1 VATIPASVTEENK
14 AKDGKEKK
22 TSVANDESKRWR
34 GGKGSGQKMQERMD
48 AAYLYILDGGTR
60 RQITARI
67 VNRFNVSQRT
77 ADDDYARA
85 MGTLKSEQVATRDD
99 LLNQIQA
106 LRLVT
111 IQKALK
117 RGQLQTVATLLK
129 DLGAVVGEVAPEQ
142 LAAQAPQLNLVIE
155 PPAIAGA
162 EQPAIAP
169 AEPLLEAELVES
181 DDPQSEK

>member
-1 VATIPASVTEENK
+1 MTEENK
-14 AKDGKEKK
+14 TNSGEAKK

-34 GGKGSGQKMQERMD
+34 GGKGSGQRMQERMD

-67 VNRFNVSQRT
+67 VARFNVSQRT

-155 PPAIAGA
+155 PPALPDAKEPQIL
-162 EQPAIAP
+162 P
-169 AEPLLEAELVES
+169 AEIELVSDPLLT
-181 DDPQSEK
+181 DDLQSEK

>member
-1 VATIPASVTEENK
+1 MAEP
-14 AKDGKEKK
+14 K
-22 TSVANDESKRWR
+22 TVANDESKRWR
-34 GGKGSGQKMQERMD
+34 GGRGTKEKMQERMD

-67 VNRFNVSQRT
+67 VQRFNVSQRT

-85 MGTLKSEQVATRDD
+85 MGTLKTEQVATRGD

-117 RGQLQTVATLLK
+117 RGQLQTVANLLK
-129 DLGAVVGEVAPEQ
+129 DMGAVIGEVAPEQ
-142 LAAQAPQLNLVIE
+142 LAAQAPQLNISIE
-155 PPAIAGA
+155 PPTLPAT
-162 EQPAIAP
+162 EQPAILP
-169 AEPLLEAELVES
+169 AEVEMLPDPLPTEDL
-181 DDPQSEK
+181 QNEK

>member
-1 VATIPASVTEENK
+1 
-14 AKDGKEKK
+14 
-22 TSVANDESKRWR
+22 
-34 GGKGSGQKMQERMD
+34 
-48 AAYLYILDGGTR
+48 
-60 RQITARI
+60 
-67 VNRFNVSQRT
+67 
-77 ADDDYARA
+77 

-162 EQPAIAP
+162 EQPVIAP

>member
-1 VATIPASVTEENK
+1 MDRFQVS
-14 AKDGKEKK
+14 EK
-22 TSVANDESKRWR
+22 T
-34 GGKGSGQKMQERMD
+34 
-48 AAYLYILDGGTR
+48 AYG
-60 RQITARI
+60 
-67 VNRFNVSQRT
+67 
-77 ADDDYARA
+77 DYAGA
-85 MGTLKSEQVATRDD
+85 MNLLQTEQVASKSD

-155 PPAIAGA
+155 PPALPDANEPQIL
-162 EQPAIAP
+162 P
-169 AEPLLEAELVES
+169 AEIELVSDPLLTEDS
-181 DDPQSEK
+181 QSEK